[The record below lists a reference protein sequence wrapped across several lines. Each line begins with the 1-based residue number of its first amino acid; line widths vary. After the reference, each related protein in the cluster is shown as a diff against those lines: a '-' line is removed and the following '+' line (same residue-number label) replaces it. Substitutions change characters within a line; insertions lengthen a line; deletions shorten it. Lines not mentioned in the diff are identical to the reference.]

1 MKRMENIT
9 IIKCPNC
16 GKRLRANLRTQ
27 NMDVNISCPVCKI
40 SSPLKSFEQIID
52 QQQTEHT
59 EYPNNEE
66 RTQLGP
72 NVVNNII
79 GQLKVLNTTLS
90 PFPLNMG
97 RNVIGRK
104 AKSSTADI
112 QIPIQ
117 IEERSRTSR
126 EHLII
131 DVDKVNGKGIVHYL
145 SLYPKG
151 KMNETLFNGEKLSN
165 ADRVI
170 LKNNDIITLPDVKLV
185 FEIPDEE
192 GTIV

>member
-1 MKRMENIT
+1 MKRMEDVIK
-9 IIKCPNC
+9 IKCPNC
-16 GKRLRANLRTQ
+16 GGPLKLKLGFQ
-27 NMDVNISCPVCKI
+27 NMDIAVPCPICKV
-40 SSPLKSFEQIID
+40 SSPLKSYMKVSELKQSD
-52 QQQTEHT
+52 NT
-59 EYPNNEE
+59 EYPDDDEKTTFGV
-66 RTQLGP
+66 R
-72 NVVNNII
+72 VVNGII
-79 GQLKVLNTTLS
+79 GQLKVQDALQPS
-90 PFPLNMG
+90 FPLKMG

-112 QIPIQ
+112 QIPLPVEQ
-117 IEERSRTSR
+117 RSRTSR

-131 DVDKVNGKGIVHYL
+131 DVDKVKDKGVVHYL
-145 SLYPKG
+145 SLYPKS

-165 ADRVI
+165 SDRVI